1 MKPSKK
7 SGGRKPGRAPRKLRS
22 AAAPCDLLPSQRY
35 VTPGQQLLELAALR
49 LMAAVEAAQQAPS
62 LDLVTIGK
70 AHAEWLAA
78 DTSFREAVAVRR
90 KEIDRERN
98 RLDAERGE

>member
-7 SGGRKPGRAPRKLRS
+7 KGGGRKPGRAPRKLRS

-62 LDLVTIGK
+62 LDLVTVGK

-78 DTSFREAVAVRR
+78 DMSFREAVKVRHREIGRERR
-90 KEIDRERN
+90 KLEER
-98 RLDAERGE
+98 DE